1 LILAFRFV
9 PAALA
14 QQTIHVPADQPTIQA
29 GINAASNGDTVVVS
43 PGTYYENIDF
53 LGKAITVSSS
63 AGPATTV
70 IDGGSKT
77 GLAVVA
83 FRSQELRTSIISG
96 FTIQHGGTQAA
107 TSQAFGGVYV
117 YTAAPTIQNN
127 IVVANRCGGIF
138 AADGGALIQGNT
150 VTATLYQNSPPVG
163 LDPFCQQGGTGIVVE
178 GTVAVGPYTH
188 VEVIGNTITN
198 NTQALGVGGIEID
211 GAEGTLIQNNIISNN
226 TGMSAGAIA
235 TSNTQAV
242 SIIQNVIYANTAS
255 GGR

>member
-1 LILAFRFV
+1 MLLRRTPVVHFRPVPCPHSLPIAGKNRYTITPCFYAALGLLLAFSFV

-29 GINAASNGDTVVVS
+29 GINAANNGDTVLVS

-70 IDGGSKT
+70 IDGGSKK

-96 FTIQHGGTQAA
+96 FTIQHGGTQTA
-107 TSQAFGGVYV
+107 TSQASGGVYV
-117 YTAAPTIQNN
+117 HAAAPTIQNN

-150 VTATLYQNSPPVG
+150 VTGTLYQNSPPV
-163 LDPFCQQGGTGIVVE
+163 
-178 GTVAVGPYTH
+178 
-188 VEVIGNTITN
+188 
-198 NTQALGVGGIEID
+198 
-211 GAEGTLIQNNIISNN
+211 
-226 TGMSAGAIA
+226 
-235 TSNTQAV
+235 
-242 SIIQNVIYANTAS
+242 
-255 GGR
+255 